1 MELYLISKA
10 ILVIFQWQVIQET
23 LHVRYKC
30 KFKMTLLAFL
40 LSKITFK
47 HSSYTYMSVQWI
59 SVEAKT
65 LIWIYKVKQ
74 YKHNVVKRLW
84 QLCVSLRSA
93 KMMDSMCST
102 ASPRVNQISYT
113 HYNKKDGFTGLWRS
127 YNAPNAS
134 VYQCQSG
141 RAPEADDEDKL
152 LNHQIL

>member
-10 ILVIFQWQVIQET
+10 ILVIFQWQVQET
-23 LHVRYKC
+23 SLHVRYKC

-47 HSSYTYMSVQWI
+47 YSSYPCMSVQWI

-84 QLCVSLRSA
+84 QLCVSLRST

-113 HYNKKDGFTGLWRS
+113 HYNKKEGFTGLWRS
-127 YNAPNAS
+127 NNAPNAS

>member
-10 ILVIFQWQVIQET
+10 ILVIFQWQVQET
-23 LHVRYKC
+23 SLHARYKC
-30 KFKMTLLAFL
+30 KFKMTLLALL

-47 HSSYTYMSVQWI
+47 YSSYPCMSVQWI

-113 HYNKKDGFTGLWRS
+113 HTTIKKRDSLVCDDQIMHQMHLCTSVKVEGLQR
-127 YNAPNAS
+127 
-134 VYQCQSG
+134 
-141 RAPEADDEDKL
+141 
-152 LNHQIL
+152 